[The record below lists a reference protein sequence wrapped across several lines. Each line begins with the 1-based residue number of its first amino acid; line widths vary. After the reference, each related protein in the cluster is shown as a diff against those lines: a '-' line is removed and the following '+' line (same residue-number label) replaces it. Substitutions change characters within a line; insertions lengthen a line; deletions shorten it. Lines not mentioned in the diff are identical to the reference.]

1 MQIRLQ
7 ERDLRSVCKRRRVAG
22 SGTQSLAGVSEGLIN
37 KDKDEAANRGGLPTL
52 RALFFFQGN
61 AKIRSGYPGSPQV
74 APGEP
79 ASIV

>member
-1 MQIRLQ
+1 VVRLHSGDVWPEA
-7 ERDLRSVCKRRRVAG
+7 ERNAWLE
-22 SGTQSLAGVSEGLIN
+22 LPEGPIY
-37 KDKDEAANRGGLPTL
+37 KDKDEAANRRSLPTL

-79 ASIV
+79 TSIV